1 MTAILVGPHEP
12 VNRQN
17 LAWFGH
23 VTRNESLC
31 KAVLHGHAR
40 GKSTSMPSEEQLDGQ
55 CETLIFSSHGRNIL
69 SSTQQTWLKVDFCNV
84 VPYFPPT
91 ARPVKGMTMILLMCF
106 VVSDC
111 MMC

>member
-1 MTAILVGPHEP
+1 MTATLVGPHEP

-40 GKSTSMPSEEQLDGQ
+40 GTSTSMPSEEQLDGQ
-55 CETLIFSSHGRNIL
+55 CETVNISSHG
-69 SSTQQTWLKVDFCNV
+69 
-84 VPYFPPT
+84 
-91 ARPVKGMTMILLMCF
+91 
-106 VVSDC
+106 
-111 MMC
+111 